1 MNSTILTGLDRY
13 ILRLLRT
20 DISKAILNLTD
31 EGLTM
36 AIRKSITDR
45 IESIA
50 SLAPPVVGVRQ
61 YSLCIGNISQLPLLE
76 AAIQLHRILKLRN
89 IYDGKDMTSIILYRD
104 IIKEIIDDESCNYCD
119 NKIWVFF
126 LTKFVFK
133 EGVHLNEPTRVI
145 EQH

>member
-1 MNSTILTGLDRY
+1 
-13 ILRLLRT
+13 
-20 DISKAILNLTD
+20 
-31 EGLTM
+31 M

-104 IIKEIIDDESCNYCD
+104 IIKEIVDDESCNYCD